1 MFGERYVALSQDEEK
16 RPFDETTIQ
25 PSSWRT
31 AAVLLLSLSLLT
43 SLALNVYSYT
53 RLHSESQT
61 YKFKTKFGTNWFNDR
76 TYDLLTDFTP
86 AGLSYD
92 VPKTIEYQSPFN
104 NSNRTEEDA
113 AWASEL
119 VDQTTLVVALDDS
132 FTESRG
138 VLHSM
143 RWPWDSKK
151 GVYTL
156 NSAHELHCLVWT

>member
-1 MFGERYVALSQDEEK
+1 MSRDQTGSK
-16 RPFDETTIQ
+16 RSLVSIGSRKGDDL
-25 PSSWRT
+25 T
-31 AAVLLLSLSLLT
+31 A
-43 SLALNVYSYT
+43 N
-53 RLHSESQT
+53 
-61 YKFKTKFGTNWFNDR
+61 FP
-76 TYDLLTDFTP
+76 P

-92 VPKTIEYQSPFN
+92 VPKTIEYHSPFN
-104 NSNRTEEDA
+104 NPNRTEEDA
-113 AWASEL
+113 AWNSEL

-156 NSAHELHCLVWT
+156 NSAHELHCLVQNTESS